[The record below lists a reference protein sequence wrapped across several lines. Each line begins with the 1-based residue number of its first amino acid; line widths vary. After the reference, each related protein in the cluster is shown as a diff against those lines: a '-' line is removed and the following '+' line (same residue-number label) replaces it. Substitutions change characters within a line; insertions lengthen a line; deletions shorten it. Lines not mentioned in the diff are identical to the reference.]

1 MNETLKSFCIEFG
14 LPALVLVICTVLLM
28 TGVDGEVKTIL
39 AGAAG
44 WLFKS
49 GYARRKPS

>member
-1 MNETLKSFCIEFG
+1 MNETIKSFCVDFV
-14 LPALVLVICTVLLM
+14 LPAMVLVICTVLLVS
-28 TGVDGEVKTIL
+28 GIDGEVKTIL

-49 GYARRKPS
+49 GYARHKAS